1 MPLPSPL
8 VARARPIALVPGL
21 ACGLALL
28 AAVQLGGCG
37 HPATSSE
44 CEQIVDKIVELE
56 LKAQNVK
63 DAQAIEQRKTETRAA
78 RGKEL
83 LAQCQGR
90 KVTDA
95 AMRCVRGAQS
105 YDEIDNVCL
114 R

>member
-8 VARARPIALVPGL
+8 PGRHAGLRLFLLVP
-21 ACGLALL
+21 ACWVL
-28 AAVQLGGCG
+28 LGGCG

-56 LKAQNVK
+56 LKAQNIK

>member
-1 MPLPSPL
+1 L
-8 VARARPIALVPGL
+8 RALVPL
-21 ACGLALL
+21 LLL
-28 AAVQLGGCG
+28 AGGCG
-37 HPATSSE
+37 HPATSAE
-44 CEQIVDKIVELE
+44 CEQIVDKVVELE
-56 LKAQNVK
+56 LRAQNIK
-63 DAQAIEQRKTETRAA
+63 DAQAIEQRKNETRAA

-83 LAQCQGR
+83 IAQCQGK